1 MEQARWHGIDGVHDR
16 TRAPYRGLRVR
27 HELADA
33 ARGYDWPRVLR
44 ILGDHPDCVNASRPG
59 GRSRYAPLH
68 QAAHGG
74 APAWVANRLIYM
86 GAWRTLRTRDGERPV
101 DIARR
106 RGRPSLIPI
115 LTPVYRRRRLPA
127 HDLASLQRHFHAVI
141 RQHRP
146 GRAPSLRLPELEPL
160 LELGGKKVCFEVPGM
175 YGGFRY
181 RLVDDDAVPRL
192 LVEAYCRVVEGSP
205 IRYEVTPSGW
215 RRLGPAD
222 EPGSDR
228 PPHGRRPAGGAR
240 RARRPASTSART
252 ASDAV
257 SAYDAL
263 PSRAHRAGI
272 SCRKTHLAF
281 VMDMNDI
288 PWSWETPEAVLE
300 ERLRN
305 TDPAAYREFVRDR
318 EEA

>member
-1 MEQARWHGIDGVHDR
+1 MEQAKWNGIDGVDER
-16 TRAPYRGLRVR
+16 TRAPYRGLRMR

-44 ILGDHPDCVNASRPG
+44 ILGDHPECVNASRPG

-74 APAWVANRLIYM
+74 APWWVANRLIDM

-106 RGRPSLIPI
+106 RGRLALIPI

-127 HDLASLQRHFHAVI
+127 HVLAGLQRHFHAVI

-146 GRAPSLRLPELEPL
+146 GRAPSLRLPELEPM
-160 LELGGKKVCFEVPGM
+160 LEMGGEKVYFPIPGM
-175 YGGFRY
+175 FGGFHF
-181 RLVDDDAVPRL
+181 RLVDDGIVPRL
-192 LVEAYCRVVEGSP
+192 LVDASSRMDD
-205 IRYEVTPSGW
+205 ITQHYEVTPSGW
-215 RRLGPAD
+215 RRLGPGD
-222 EPGSDR
+222 VPGSDR
-228 PPHGRRPAGGAR
+228 PPHGRRPAGAAR
-240 RARRPASTSART
+240 RAAGRAASFARS
-252 ASDAV
+252 ASDTG
-257 SAYDAL
+257 SPYDAL

-272 SCRKTHLAF
+272 SCRKQHLAF

-305 TDPAAYREFVRDR
+305 TDPEVYRQFLRDR

>member
-1 MEQARWHGIDGVHDR
+1 MEARWYGIGGVDER
-16 TRAPYRGLRVR
+16 TRAPYRGLRMR
-27 HELADA
+27 HALADA

-44 ILGDHPDCVNASRPG
+44 ILGDHPECVNASRPG

-74 APAWVANRLIYM
+74 APVWVASRLIDL

-115 LTPVYRRRRLPA
+115 LTPAYRRRRLSA
-127 HDLASLQRHFHAVI
+127 HVLAGLQRHFHAVI
-141 RQHRP
+141 RQYRP

-160 LELGGKKVCFEVPGM
+160 LELDGETVYFPIPGM
-175 YGGFRY
+175 MGGFHF
-181 RLVDDDAVPRL
+181 RLVDDGIVPRL
-192 LVEAYCRVVEGSP
+192 LVDASSRMNF
-205 IRYEVTPSGW
+205 ITLHYEVTPSGW
-215 RRLGPAD
+215 RRLRPGD

-228 PPHGRRPAGGAR
+228 PPRGRRPARAAR
-240 RARRPASTSART
+240 RAAGRAASFAGSASGA
-252 ASDAV
+252 ASP
-257 SAYDAL
+257 YDA
-263 PSRAHRAGI
+263 PTGRAHRAGI
-272 SCRKTHLAF
+272 SCRKQHLAF

-305 TDPAAYREFVRDR
+305 TDPEAYRQFLRDR
-318 EEA
+318 EET

>member
-1 MEQARWHGIDGVHDR
+1 M
-16 TRAPYRGLRVR
+16 R

-44 ILGDHPDCVNASRPG
+44 ILGDHPDCVNASRP
-59 GRSRYAPLH
+59 
-68 QAAHGG
+68 
-74 APAWVANRLIYM
+74 
-86 GAWRTLRTRDGERPV
+86 
-101 DIARR
+101 
-106 RGRPSLIPI
+106 
-115 LTPVYRRRRLPA
+115 
-127 HDLASLQRHFHAVI
+127 
-141 RQHRP
+141 
-146 GRAPSLRLPELEPL
+146 
-160 LELGGKKVCFEVPGM
+160 
-175 YGGFRY
+175 
-181 RLVDDDAVPRL
+181 
-192 LVEAYCRVVEGSP
+192 EGSP

-240 RARRPASTSART
+240 RARRPASTSARS